1 MTESTDYHGSNHD
14 SDHDRDDATDARPGH
29 QPRPLRLDRANR
41 KVLGVCAGLARYLDV
56 PPALV
61 RIIYCIACI
70 VSPVLVI
77 AYLVVYWL
85 LQDDSR
91 AARIQASIN
100 RTIKSGGTHSRD
112 AYNRGAH
119 GKRQRNAARDDA
131 ADDDTVYASANAG
144 PDPDAGMEED
154 MYASNTY
161 ETDPNDPLYQDE
173 PYAQEGF
180 RINKP
185 LYRSRRNV
193 RLAGVCAGLA
203 NYLGVSTFFV
213 RLATLLA
220 LFVLGPVA
228 FWTYVVLWIVLDKEP
243 KIERK
248 RKGKRGN
255 AAQERRHAAENAAS
269 REQRKQ
275 DIEDCLSELK
285 ATDQRLQQV
294 EAFMTSKQFRL
305 HCEINRI

>member
-1 MTESTDYHGSNHD
+1 MTESTDYHGRDHD
-14 SDHDRDDATDARPGH
+14 SDDASDARPGN
-29 QPRPLRLDRANR
+29 QSRPLRLDRANR

-85 LQDDSR
+85 LQDDTR

-100 RTIKSGGTHSRD
+100 RTIKSGGSYSSKPAGGYRKRRHS
-112 AYNRGAH
+112 AAH
-119 GKRQRNAARDDA
+119 DRA
-131 ADDDTVYASANAG
+131 ADDDTVYETQGRS
-144 PDPDAGMEED
+144 DPDAGMEED
-154 MYASNTY
+154 MYASNSY

-173 PYAQEGF
+173 PQAQEGF

-203 NYLGVSTFFV
+203 QYLGVSTFFV

-248 RKGKRGN
+248 RKGRQGN
-255 AAQERRHAAENAAS
+255 AAQQRRHAAEDTAS

-275 DIEDCLSELK
+275 DMEDCLSELK

>member
-1 MTESTDYHGSNHD
+1 MTESAGYDAHDTDPRDTEPQTNGAQD
-14 SDHDRDDATDARPGH
+14 SDARDNASNEGRDGHTGH
-29 QPRPLRLDRANR
+29 QNRPLRLDRANR

-85 LQDDSR
+85 LQDDDR

-100 RTIKSGGTHSRD
+100 RTIKSGGNPAQSR
-112 AYNRGAH
+112 
-119 GKRQRNAARDDA
+119 KRQS
-131 ADDDTVYASANAG
+131 TGHV
-144 PDPDAGMEED
+144 DPEYPGMEEE
-154 MYASNTY
+154 MYADEAY
-161 ETDPNDPLYQDE
+161 ETYAEDPLYSDQ
-173 PYAQEGF
+173 AQSREGF

-203 NYLGVSTFFV
+203 QYLGVSTFFV

-220 LFVLGPVA
+220 LFILGPVA

-243 KIERK
+243 IFERK
-248 RKGKRGN
+248 RKGKRRH
-255 AAQERRHAAENAAS
+255 AAQQSRHAAENEAS
-269 REQRKQ
+269 RAQRKQ
-275 DIEDCLSELK
+275 DIEDCLAELK

-294 EAFMTSKQFRL
+294 EAYMTSKQFRL

>member
-1 MTESTDYHGSNHD
+1 MTESASGSARDNKQD
-14 SDHDRDDATDARPGH
+14 SAQDSARPNT
-29 QPRPLRLDRANR
+29 QSRPLRLDRANR

-56 PPALV
+56 PPALLRV
-61 RIIYCIACI
+61 IYCIACI

-85 LQDDSR
+85 LQDDDR
-91 AARIQASIN
+91 ASRIQASIN
-100 RTIKSGGTHSRD
+100 RTIKSGGGNYTSSK
-112 AYNRGAH
+112 RGSTTR
-119 GKRQRNAARDDA
+119 K
-131 ADDDTVYASANAG
+131 T
-144 PDPDAGMEED
+144 DPEYPGMEEE
-154 MYASNTY
+154 MYADEAY
-161 ETDPNDPLYQDE
+161 ETYAEDPMYTGEEQSR
-173 PYAQEGF
+173 EGF
-180 RINKP
+180 RINRP
-185 LYRSRRNV
+185 LHRSRRNV

-220 LFVLGPVA
+220 LFILGPVA

-243 KIERK
+243 KIGRK
-248 RKGKRGN
+248 RKGRQGS
-255 AAQERRHAAENAAS
+255 ATQHSRHATEEAVS

-275 DIEDCLSELK
+275 DIEDCLSDLK

-294 EAFMTSKQFRL
+294 EAFITSKQFRL

>member
-1 MTESTDYHGSNHD
+1 MTESSDYHDYHD
-14 SDHDRDDATDARPGH
+14 GKESHNSHDHDDASDSRPGDQH
-29 QPRPLRLDRANR
+29 RPLRLDRANR

-61 RIIYCIACI
+61 RVIYCIACI

-100 RTIKSGGTHSRD
+100 RTIKSGGGYQDRP
-112 AYNRGAH
+112 
-119 GKRQRNAARDDA
+119 KREAAA
-131 ADDDTVYASANAG
+131 ET
-144 PDPDAGMEED
+144 DPEYPGMEEE
-154 MYASNTY
+154 MYADEAY
-161 ETDPNDPLYQDE
+161 ETYAEDPMYTGETQSRD
-173 PYAQEGF
+173 GF

-203 NYLGVSTFFV
+203 QYLGVSTFFV
-213 RLATLLA
+213 RMATLLA

-243 KIERK
+243 RIERK
-248 RKGKRGN
+248 RKGKQGT
-255 AAQERRHAAENAAS
+255 ATRRSRRETENAAS
-269 REQRKQ
+269 RAQRKQ
-275 DIEDCLSELK
+275 DIEDCLSEMK

-294 EAFMTSKQFRL
+294 EAFITSKQFRL

>member
-1 MTESTDYHGSNHD
+1 MTESTDYHGRDHGTDYD
-14 SDHDRDDATDARPGH
+14 SDDAADTRPGN

-41 KVLGVCAGLARYLDV
+41 KILGVCAGLARYLDV

-100 RTIKSGGTHSRD
+100 RTIKSGGTHSQSAHRRS
-112 AYNRGAH
+112 AYR
-119 GKRQRNAARDDA
+119 KRHRNAPRDDSDEDA
-131 ADDDTVYASANAG
+131 VYESANAG
-144 PDPDAGMEED
+144 TDPDAGMEED
-154 MYASNTY
+154 MYASNSY
-161 ETDPNDPLYQDE
+161 ETDPNDPLYQDGPE
-173 PYAQEGF
+173 AREGF

-213 RLATLLA
+213 RLATLLS

-248 RKGKRGN
+248 RKGKQGN
-255 AAQERRHAAENAAS
+255 AAQQRRHAAEDAAS

>member
-1 MTESTDYHGSNHD
+1 MTESAGYDAHDTDPDYTDPETTG
-14 SDHDRDDATDARPGH
+14 DRETGHRDRRDNTGQDGHSGH
-29 QPRPLRLDRANR
+29 QHRPLRLDRANR

-56 PPALV
+56 PPSLV

-70 VSPVLVI
+70 VSPILVI

-85 LQDDSR
+85 LQDDDR

-100 RTIKSGGTHSRD
+100 RTIKSGGSPNQR
-112 AYNRGAH
+112 R
-119 GKRQRNAARDDA
+119 KRP
-131 ADDDTVYASANAG
+131 SAEQV
-144 PDPDAGMEED
+144 DPEYPGMEEE
-154 MYASNTY
+154 MYADEAY
-161 ETDPNDPLYQDE
+161 ETYAEDPMYSDQ
-173 PYAQEGF
+173 AQSREGF

-203 NYLGVSTFFV
+203 QYLGVSTFFV
-213 RLATLLA
+213 RMATLLA

-243 KIERK
+243 RFDRK
-248 RKGKRGN
+248 RKGKRRH
-255 AAQERRHAAENAAS
+255 AAQQGRHAAENEAS
-269 REQRKQ
+269 RAQRQQ
-275 DIEDCLSELK
+275 DIEDCLMELK

-294 EAFMTSKQFRL
+294 EAYMTSKQFRL

>member
-1 MTESTDYHGSNHD
+1 MTESTDYHGRDHGTDYD
-14 SDHDRDDATDARPGH
+14 SDDAADTRPGN

-41 KVLGVCAGLARYLDV
+41 KILGVCAGLARYLDV

-100 RTIKSGGTHSRD
+100 RTIKSGDSATKNSR
-112 AYNRGAH
+112 RS
-119 GKRQRNAARDDA
+119 KP
-131 ADDDTVYASANAG
+131 TASET
-144 PDPDAGMEED
+144 DPEYPGMEEE
-154 MYASNTY
+154 MYADEAY
-161 ETDPNDPLYQDE
+161 ETYAEDPMYTGETDSK
-173 PYAQEGF
+173 EGF

-275 DIEDCLSELK
+275 DMEDCLSELK

>member
-1 MTESTDYHGSNHD
+1 MTESASD
-14 SDHDRDDATDARPGH
+14 SAQGPRPN
-29 QPRPLRLDRANR
+29 QSRPLRLDRANR

-61 RIIYCIACI
+61 RVIYCIACI

-85 LQDDSR
+85 LQDDDR

-100 RTIKSGGTHSRD
+100 RTVKSGGGYTDRTSRSASD
-112 AYNRGAH
+112 NTDDSAANGRPRPDRG
-119 GKRQRNAARDDA
+119 
-131 ADDDTVYASANAG
+131 T
-144 PDPDAGMEED
+144 EED
-154 MYASNTY
+154 MYANEAY
-161 ETDPNDPLYQDE
+161 ETDPNDPLYHGETQSR
-173 PYAQEGF
+173 EGF
-180 RINKP
+180 RINRP

-228 FWTYVVLWIVLDKEP
+228 FWTYVILWIVLDKEP
-243 KIERK
+243 KIGQK
-248 RKGKRGN
+248 RKGKQGN
-255 AAQERRHAAENAAS
+255 AADYGRYATEEAVS

-275 DIEDCLSELK
+275 DIENCLTELK

-294 EAFMTSKQFRL
+294 EAFITSKQFRL